1 MTLKTVLKR
10 IGLGSLVLVLL
21 LVALAAHEW
30 FAKKPFFFRAFLDR
44 SVVKMAFESPET
56 LTSLGFLESVGITG
70 HNAELDDDSPE
81 AMDKTFAQVRDLRET
96 LLSYSDADLD
106 ENQRISK
113 DIALY
118 LADFALVSEPYRY
131 HNYPLNQLFGVQ
143 NGYPSFMQAQHQ
155 VHSVGDA
162 ENYLSRLQKVKL
174 KFAQTLEG
182 LKIREAKGIIPPK
195 FVIERVLT
203 EMNDFVATPV
213 QDNILYSSF
222 KTKLADTDISAD
234 EQARLLAAAEADI
247 KGYVHPAYQ
256 LFIDYFTQLQAKAG
270 TDDGYWALPN
280 GSLAYEQLLKFF
292 TTTNYTADEIHAKG
306 LAEVDRIQNEIM
318 TILAA
323 EGYDI
328 SQGFSVAI
336 EALAADPKFYY
347 EDSDAGRAQIL
358 VDYQA
363 ILDEVNAGL
372 GDAFRI
378 RPEAGMEVVR
388 IPEFKEKTAPGAYY
402 QQPAIDGSR
411 PGRFYAN
418 LYDIKATPKYGMRTL
433 AYHEGIPG
441 HHFQIA
447 VAMELEGMPLIRKMA
462 PFTAYIEGW
471 ALYSERLAWE
481 LGFQKD
487 PFDNIGRL
495 QAELFR
501 AVRLVVDTGI
511 HHSRWTR
518 EQAIDY
524 MKKNTGMSDR
534 DVTAEIE
541 RYIVMPGQA
550 TAYKVGMMNILELR
564 EKAKLALGDK
574 FDLRDFHD
582 VVLKNGAV
590 PLDILETLVDR
601 YIADK
606 KSADKKSADT
616 KNAEAKATDAKAKV

>member
-1 MTLKTVLKR
+1 MKTVLKR

-195 FVIERVLT
+195 FVIERVLI

-550 TAYKVGMMNILELR
+550 TAYKVGMMKILELR

-606 KSADKKSADT
+606 KSADT

>member
-1 MTLKTVLKR
+1 MKTVLKR
-10 IGLGSLVLVLL
+10 IGLGILAILL
-21 LVALAAHEW
+21 LLMAVAAHEW

-70 HNAELDDDSPE
+70 HNALLDDDSPE
-81 AMDKTFAQVRDLRET
+81 AMDKTFTQVRALRDT
-96 LLSYSDADLD
+96 LLSYQDADLD
-106 ENQRISK
+106 DNQRISK

-118 LADFALVSEPYRY
+118 LADFALAAEPYRY
-131 HNYPLNQLFGVQ
+131 HNYPVNQLFGVQ

-155 VHSVGDA
+155 IHSVDDA
-162 ENYLSRLQKVKL
+162 ENYLSRLIAVKT
-174 KFAQTLEG
+174 KFGQTLEG
-182 LKIREAKGIIPPK
+182 LKLREAKGIIPPK

-203 EMNDFVATPV
+203 EMNDFISVPV
-213 QDNILYSSF
+213 EDNILYSSL
-222 KTKLADTDISAD
+222 KTKLAETQISSD
-234 EQARLLAAAEADI
+234 EQACLLATAKTNIEA
-247 KGYVHPAYQ
+247 YVQPAYR
-256 LFIDYFTQLQAKAG
+256 LFIDYFTELQTKAG

-280 GSLAYEQLLKFF
+280 GNVAYEQLLKFF

-306 LAEVDRIQNEIM
+306 LAEVSRIQGEIM
-318 TILAA
+318 TILSAQ
-323 EGYDI
+323 GYDI

-347 EDSDAGRAQIL
+347 EDTDAGRAQIL
-358 VDYQA
+358 VDYQK
-363 ILDEVNAGL
+363 ILDEINAGL
-372 GDAFRI
+372 DNAFRI
-378 RPEAGMEVVR
+378 RPKAGMEVVR

-418 LYDIKATPKYGMRTL
+418 LFDIKATPKYGMRTL

-441 HHFQIA
+441 HHFQVA
-447 VAMELEGMPLIRKMA
+447 VAMELEGQPLIRKMA

-481 LGFQKD
+481 LGFQQD

-550 TAYKVGMMNILELR
+550 TAYKVGMMKILELR
-564 EKAKLALGDK
+564 EKAKQALGDK

-582 VVLKNGAV
+582 VLLKNGAV
-590 PLDILETLVDR
+590 PLDILEKLVDR

-606 KSADKKSADT
+606 RRQA
-616 KNAEAKATDAKAKV
+616 

>member
-118 LADFALVSEPYRY
+118 LADFALISEPYRY

-203 EMNDFVATPV
+203 EMNDFVATPI

-234 EQARLLAAAEADI
+234 EQAQLLAAAEADI

-323 EGYDI
+323 EGYDV

-358 VDYQA
+358 VDYQH

-550 TAYKVGMMNILELR
+550 TAYKVGMMKILELR
-564 EKAKLALGDK
+564 EKAKSALGDK

-606 KSADKKSADT
+606 KSA
-616 KNAEAKATDAKAKV
+616 EAKATDAKAQV

>member
-1 MTLKTVLKR
+1 MMLKTLLKR

-21 LVALAAHEW
+21 FVALAAHEW

-203 EMNDFVATPV
+203 EMNDFVATPI
-213 QDNILYSSF
+213 QGNILYSSF

-256 LFIDYFTQLQAKAG
+256 LFIDYFSQLQAKAG

-280 GSLAYEQLLKFF
+280 GDLAYEQLLKFF

-306 LAEVDRIQNEIM
+306 LAEVDRIQSEIM

-323 EGYDI
+323 EGYDV

-347 EDSDAGRAQIL
+347 EDSDAGREQIL
-358 VDYQA
+358 VDYQH

-550 TAYKVGMMNILELR
+550 TAYKVGMMKILELR

-606 KSADKKSADT
+606 NSTDAKST
-616 KNAEAKATDAKAKV
+616 EAKAKV

>member
-21 LVALAAHEW
+21 LVALVAHEW

-118 LADFALVSEPYRY
+118 LADFALISEPYRY

-203 EMNDFVATPV
+203 EMNEFVATPV

-292 TTTNYTADEIHAKG
+292 TTTSYTADEIHAKG

-511 HHSRWTR
+511 HYSRWTR

-550 TAYKVGMMNILELR
+550 TAYKVGMMKILELR

-606 KSADKKSADT
+606 KSA
-616 KNAEAKATDAKAKV
+616 EAKATDAKAQV

>member
-1 MTLKTVLKR
+1 MKTVLKR

-70 HNAELDDDSPE
+70 HNADLDDDSPE

-118 LADFALVSEPYRY
+118 LADFALISEPYRY

-256 LFIDYFTQLQAKAG
+256 LFIDYLTQLQAKAG

-280 GSLAYEQLLKFF
+280 GNLAYEQLLKFF

-323 EGYDI
+323 EGYDVG
-328 SQGFSVAI
+328 QGFSVAI

-481 LGFQKD
+481 LGFQQD

-550 TAYKVGMMNILELR
+550 TAYKVGMMKILELR

-590 PLDILETLVDR
+590 PLDILEILVDR
-601 YIADK
+601 YI
-606 KSADKKSADT
+606 ADKKSADT

>member
-1 MTLKTVLKR
+1 MKTVLKR

-30 FAKKPFFFRAFLDR
+30 FAKKPFFLRAFLDR

-203 EMNDFVATPV
+203 EMNDFVATPI

-280 GSLAYEQLLKFF
+280 GDLAYEQLLKFF

-306 LAEVDRIQNEIM
+306 LAEVDRIQSEIM

-323 EGYDI
+323 EGYDV

-358 VDYQA
+358 VDYQH

-487 PFDNIGRL
+487 SFDNIGRL

-550 TAYKVGMMNILELR
+550 TAYKVGMMKILELR

-601 YIADK
+601 YIAE
-606 KSADKKSADT
+606 
-616 KNAEAKATDAKAKV
+616 KNSTETKAKV

>member
-70 HNAELDDDSPE
+70 HNAELDDDSTE

-203 EMNDFVATPV
+203 EMNDFVATPI

-256 LFIDYFTQLQAKAG
+256 LFIDYLTQLQAKAG

-280 GSLAYEQLLKFF
+280 GNLAYEQLLKFF

-550 TAYKVGMMNILELR
+550 TAYKVGMMKILELR

-606 KSADKKSADT
+606 KSADT

>member
-10 IGLGSLVLVLL
+10 IGLGSVVLVLL

-44 SVVKMAFESPET
+44 SVIKMAFESPET

-203 EMNDFVATPV
+203 EMNDFVATPI

-234 EQARLLAAAEADI
+234 EQARLLAAAEVDI

-280 GSLAYEQLLKFF
+280 GDLAYEQLLKFF

-306 LAEVDRIQNEIM
+306 LAEVDRIQSEIM

-358 VDYQA
+358 VDYQH

-550 TAYKVGMMNILELR
+550 TAYKVGMMKILELR
-564 EKAKLALGDK
+564 EKAKSALGNK

-606 KSADKKSADT
+606 N
-616 KNAEAKATDAKAKV
+616 NAEAKAKV

>member
-1 MTLKTVLKR
+1 MKTVLKR
-10 IGLGSLVLVLL
+10 IGLGTLAIVLL
-21 LVALAAHEW
+21 LGALAAHEW
-30 FAKKPFFFRAFLDR
+30 YAKKPFFFRAFLDR

-70 HNAELDDDSPE
+70 HNALLDDDSPA
-81 AMDKTFAQVRDLRET
+81 AMDKTFTQVRALRDT
-96 LLSYSDADLD
+96 LLSYQDTDLD
-106 ENQRISK
+106 DNQRISK

-118 LADFALVSEPYRY
+118 LADFALASEPYRY
-131 HNYPLNQLFGVQ
+131 HNYPVNQLFGVQ

-155 VHSVGDA
+155 VHSVEDA
-162 ENYLSRLQKVKL
+162 ENYLSRLIAVKT
-174 KFAQTLEG
+174 KFGQTLEG
-182 LKIREAKGIIPPK
+182 LKLREAKGIIPPK

-203 EMNDFVATPV
+203 EMNDFINAPV
-213 QDNILYSSF
+213 EDNILYSSF
-222 KTKLADTDISAD
+222 KTKLADTQISAE
-234 EQARLLAAAEADI
+234 EQARLLAQAKANIESDV
-247 KGYVHPAYQ
+247 KPAYR
-256 LFIDYFTQLQAKAG
+256 LFIDYFTALQAKAG

-280 GSLAYEQLLKFF
+280 GDVAYEQLLKFF
-292 TTTNYTADEIHAKG
+292 TTTNYSADEIHAKG
-306 LAEVDRIQNEIM
+306 LAEVSRIQDEIM
-318 TILAA
+318 TILAVQ
-323 EGYDI
+323 GYDT

-358 VDYQA
+358 VDYQK

-372 GDAFRI
+372 DNAFRI
-378 RPEAGMEVVR
+378 RPKAGMEVVR

-418 LYDIKATPKYGMRTL
+418 LFDIKATPKYGMRTL

-447 VAMELEGMPLIRKMA
+447 VAMELEGQPLIRKMA

-481 LGFQKD
+481 LGFQQD

-524 MKKNTGMSDR
+524 MKQNTGMSDR

-550 TAYKVGMMNILELR
+550 TAYKVGMMKILELR
-564 EKAKLALGDK
+564 EKAKQALGDK

-590 PLDILETLVDR
+590 PLDILEKLVDR
-601 YIADK
+601 YIAEK
-606 KSADKKSADT
+606 RSQA
-616 KNAEAKATDAKAKV
+616 

>member
-1 MTLKTVLKR
+1 MKTVLKR

-21 LVALAAHEW
+21 LAALAAHEW
-30 FAKKPFFFRAFLDR
+30 FAKKPFFLRAFLDR

-174 KFAQTLEG
+174 KFTQTLEG

-195 FVIERVLT
+195 FVIDRVLT
-203 EMNDFVATPV
+203 EMNDFVATPI

-222 KTKLADTDISAD
+222 KTKLSDTDISAD

-280 GSLAYEQLLKFF
+280 GDLAYEQLLKFF

-306 LAEVDRIQNEIM
+306 LAEVDRIQSEII

-323 EGYDI
+323 EGYDV

-358 VDYQA
+358 VDYQH

-550 TAYKVGMMNILELR
+550 TAYKVGMMKILELR
-564 EKAKLALGDK
+564 EKAKSALGNK

-601 YIADK
+601 YIADTNI
-606 KSADKKSADT
+606 ADT
-616 KNAEAKATDAKAKV
+616 KSTEAKAKS

>member
-1 MTLKTVLKR
+1 MKTVLKR
-10 IGLGSLVLVLL
+10 IGLGSLIVVLL
-21 LVALAAHEW
+21 LSALAAHEW

-44 SVVKMAFESPET
+44 SVVQMAFESPET
-56 LTSLGFLESVGITG
+56 LTSLGFLESFGITG
-70 HNAELDDDSPE
+70 HNALLDDNSP
-81 AMDKTFAQVRDLRET
+81 AVMDKTFAQVRVLRDT
-96 LLSYSDADLD
+96 LLSYQNTDLD

-118 LADFALVSEPYRY
+118 LADFALAAEPYRY

-155 VHSVGDA
+155 VHSVDDA
-162 ENYLSRLQKVKL
+162 ENYLARLQLVQT
-174 KFAQTLEG
+174 KFAQTMEG
-182 LKIREAKGIIPPK
+182 LILRESKGIIPPK

-203 EMNDFVATPV
+203 EMKDFVATPI

-222 KTKLADTDISAD
+222 KTKLADSDIGAD
-234 EQARLLAAAEADI
+234 EQARLLAAAEANI
-247 KGYVHPAYQ
+247 KAYVHPAYQ

-270 TDDGYWALPN
+270 TDDGYWALPK
-280 GSLAYEQLLKFF
+280 GDVAYEQLLKFF
-292 TTTNYTADEIHAKG
+292 TTTNYSADEIHAKG
-306 LAEVDRIQNEIM
+306 LAEVDRIQSEIM

-323 EGYDI
+323 QGYDV

-378 RPEAGMEVVR
+378 RPQAGMEVVR

-411 PGRFYAN
+411 PGRFFAN

-447 VAMELEGMPLIRKMA
+447 VAMELEGQPLIRKMA

-550 TAYKVGMMNILELR
+550 TAYKVGMMKILELR
-564 EKAKLALGDK
+564 EKAKSALGDK
-574 FDLRDFHD
+574 FSLRDFHD

-590 PLDILETLVDR
+590 PLDILEKLVDR
-601 YIADK
+601 YIAET
-606 KSADKKSADT
+606 KSKT
-616 KNAEAKATDAKAKV
+616 

>member
-1 MTLKTVLKR
+1 MKTVLKR

-21 LVALAAHEW
+21 LVSLAAHEW

-162 ENYLSRLQKVKL
+162 ENYLSRLQKVKF

-203 EMNDFVATPV
+203 EMNDFVATPI

-280 GSLAYEQLLKFF
+280 GDLAYEQLLKFF

-306 LAEVDRIQNEIM
+306 LAEVDRIQSEIM

-358 VDYQA
+358 VDYQH
-363 ILDEVNAGL
+363 ILDEVNVGL

-501 AVRLVVDTGI
+501 AVPLVVDTGI

-550 TAYKVGMMNILELR
+550 TAYKVGMMKILELR
-564 EKAKLALGDK
+564 EKAKSALGDK

-601 YIADK
+601 YIADT
-606 KSADKKSADT
+606 KS
-616 KNAEAKATDAKAKV
+616 AEAKAKG

>member
-203 EMNDFVATPV
+203 EMNDFVATPI

-280 GSLAYEQLLKFF
+280 GDLAYEQLLKFF

-306 LAEVDRIQNEIM
+306 LAEVDRIQSEIM

-323 EGYDI
+323 EGYDV

-358 VDYQA
+358 VDYQH

-550 TAYKVGMMNILELR
+550 TAYKVGMMKILELR
-564 EKAKLALGDK
+564 EKAKSALGDK
-574 FDLRDFHD
+574 FNLRDFHD

-601 YIADK
+601 YIADT
-606 KSADKKSADT
+606 KS
-616 KNAEAKATDAKAKV
+616 AEAKAKG

>member
-1 MTLKTVLKR
+1 MKTVLKR
-10 IGLGSLVLVLL
+10 IGLGTLAIVLL
-21 LVALAAHEW
+21 LGALAAHEW

-44 SVVKMAFESPET
+44 SMVKMAFESPET

-70 HNAELDDDSPE
+70 HNALLDDDSPA
-81 AMDKTFAQVRDLRET
+81 AMDKTFTQVRALRDT
-96 LLSYSDADLD
+96 LLSYQDTDLD
-106 ENQRISK
+106 DNQRISK

-118 LADFALVSEPYRY
+118 LADFALASEPYRY
-131 HNYPLNQLFGVQ
+131 HNYPVNQLFGVQ

-155 VHSVGDA
+155 VHSVEDA
-162 ENYLSRLQKVKL
+162 ENYLSRLIAVKT
-174 KFAQTLEG
+174 KFGQTLEG
-182 LKIREAKGIIPPK
+182 LKLREAKGIIPPK

-203 EMNDFVATPV
+203 EMNDFINAPV
-213 QDNILYSSF
+213 EDNILYSSF
-222 KTKLADTDISAD
+222 KTKLADTQISAD
-234 EQARLLAAAEADI
+234 EQARLLAQAKANIESDV
-247 KGYVHPAYQ
+247 KPAYR
-256 LFIDYFTQLQAKAG
+256 LFIDYFTALHAKAG

-280 GSLAYEQLLKFF
+280 GDVAYEQLLKFF
-292 TTTNYTADEIHAKG
+292 TTTNYSADEIHAKG
-306 LAEVDRIQNEIM
+306 LAEVSRIQDEII

-323 EGYDI
+323 QGYDT

-358 VDYQA
+358 VDYQK

-372 GDAFRI
+372 DNAFRI
-378 RPEAGMEVVR
+378 RPQAGMEVVR

-418 LYDIKATPKYGMRTL
+418 LFDIKATPKYGMRTL

-447 VAMELEGMPLIRKMA
+447 VAMELEGQPLIRKMA

-481 LGFQKD
+481 LGFQQD

-524 MKKNTGMSDR
+524 MKQNTGMSDR

-550 TAYKVGMMNILELR
+550 TAYKVGMMKILELR
-564 EKAKLALGDK
+564 EKVKQALGDK

-590 PLDILETLVDR
+590 PLDILEKLVDR
-601 YIADK
+601 YIAEK
-606 KSADKKSADT
+606 RSQA
-616 KNAEAKATDAKAKV
+616 

>member
-1 MTLKTVLKR
+1 MKTVLKR

-96 LLSYSDADLD
+96 LLSYPDADLD

-203 EMNDFVATPV
+203 EMNDFVATPI

-280 GSLAYEQLLKFF
+280 GDLAYEQLLKFF

-306 LAEVDRIQNEIM
+306 LAEVDRIQSEIM

-358 VDYQA
+358 VDYQH

-550 TAYKVGMMNILELR
+550 TAYKVGMMKILELR
-564 EKAKLALGDK
+564 EKAKSALGDK
-574 FDLRDFHD
+574 FNLRDFHD

-601 YIADK
+601 YIADT
-606 KSADKKSADT
+606 KS
-616 KNAEAKATDAKAKV
+616 AEAKAKG